1 MLGQQKKIHFIGV
14 GGIGMSGMA
23 ELLNNLGHVI
33 TGSDLSD
40 SDRTRYL
47 VNLGIEINIGHNTS
61 NIKDHDLVVYS
72 SAVNENNSE
81 IQESRSK
88 NIPVIKRAEMLGELL
103 KVKSNSV
110 AVAGTHG
117 KTTTSSMLSSILTSS
132 GDKPTLIVGGIVQDI
147 LSNSILGDGDT
158 IIVEADEYDRTLLSL
173 KASMSIVTNID
184 YEHSDCYDSLSS
196 LKETFL
202 TFMNSTSFYGINV
215 ICYDDPNI
223 KTIIN
228 NIKRPFLKYG
238 KSPECDIRYEKAS
251 FNKGESSF
259 DLIVGNKNYG
269 DFKLQVPGEHNI
281 LNSLAAIGIAIE
293 LNIPMEEIREGI
305 YKYKGVKR
313 RFEIKYI
320 TNNNIIVIDDYAHH
334 PSEIDA
340 TIKAAK
346 SGWDINKLI
355 IVFQPHLYSR
365 TKEFHEEF
373 SNVLSKADI
382 VILTDIYGAREEKI
396 EGINSELILKDL
408 KCSKSCILPKSKIP
422 SKVASI
428 CSENDMI
435 IVMGAGDIRSLTNKI
450 SNEIQGIL

>member
-1 MLGQQKKIHFIGV
+1 
-14 GGIGMSGMA
+14 
-23 ELLNNLGHVI
+23 
-33 TGSDLSD
+33 
-40 SDRTRYL
+40 
-47 VNLGIEINIGHNTS
+47 
-61 NIKDHDLVVYS
+61 
-72 SAVNENNSE
+72 
-81 IQESRSK
+81 
-88 NIPVIKRAEMLGELL
+88 
-103 KVKSNSV
+103 
-110 AVAGTHG
+110 
-117 KTTTSSMLSSILTSS
+117 MLSSILTSS

-313 RFEIKYI
+313 RFEIKHI

-408 KCSKSCILPKSKIP
+408 KCNKSCILPKSKIP
-422 SKVASI
+422 SKVASV
-428 CSENDMI
+428 CSEDDMI